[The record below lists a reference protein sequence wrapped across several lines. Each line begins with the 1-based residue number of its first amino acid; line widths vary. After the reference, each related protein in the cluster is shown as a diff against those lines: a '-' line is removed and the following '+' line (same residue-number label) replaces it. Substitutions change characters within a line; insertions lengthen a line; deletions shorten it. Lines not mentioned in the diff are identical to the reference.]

1 MSKKRNIAVSR
12 FSSEY
17 IAFIDSDASPGKN
30 WLFKSIN
37 ILEKKKIH
45 IVGGPNLP
53 FNYKEYWKK
62 ITHYCKR
69 SFFITAK
76 YNFINY
82 KSKNRITDLLH
93 SSNFI
98 ISKKKYLSV
107 NGMNE
112 KLYIGEDHD
121 FFFRLNRK
129 FKDLKILFDKEVF
142 VYHED
147 RELKFFLLQRF
158 CYGLNIFT
166 SNNTT
171 TKRLFASIP
180 FLIIFLLLSILIL
193 NKNQFIQL
201 AIYGFVASIFLIFLD
216 INNYVSKT
224 LDKFVVILSIL
235 SANMFYG
242 LGTIFYFFGIRSL
255 IEKKIYRSIKTSK
268 KISSK
273 SFV

>member
-1 MSKKRNIAVSR
+1 MKKVNVIIPAIEVDTRLHRCLEGLEKQKYKNFFVTLVLDKKKNLNTLKKFNFLIKIIILQKYTMSKKRNIAVSR

-158 CYGLNIFT
+158 CYGLNICLLYT
-166 SNNTT
+166 SPSP
-171 TKRLFASIP
+171 RDS
-180 FLIIFLLLSILIL
+180 
-193 NKNQFIQL
+193 
-201 AIYGFVASIFLIFLD
+201 
-216 INNYVSKT
+216 
-224 LDKFVVILSIL
+224 
-235 SANMFYG
+235 
-242 LGTIFYFFGIRSL
+242 
-255 IEKKIYRSIKTSK
+255 
-268 KISSK
+268 
-273 SFV
+273 